1 MSVRWAQQLS
11 LDKLEQI
18 ADRLPLTELHGP
30 DGGPFRTLVSPRD
43 GSYCG
48 ETRIL
53 VGDGVVK
60 KVVYHAVVAEMI
72 GLDSHMIFAFTDPD
86 SAVPHW
92 TFDSV
97 VAGGVHAFHLDLIPR
112 VDLGANLAYMD
123 GVYGALTRQHAEGRA
138 LPGLTEPDI
147 GPRQRS
153 VMSQWMLAYR
163 VPEEEYK
170 NIDPYVQAYLDHWF
184 DLVETGVGDDVRGSL
199 DATEL
204 PARDSANR
212 GMIFNREVDLV
223 WDMITPLVGL
233 EQSELMRVNL
243 ATNDIVET
251 VTVPEPL

>member
-1 MSVRWAQQLS
+1 MSTRWAQKLS

-18 ADRLPLTELHGP
+18 AARLPLKELPGP

-53 VGDGVVK
+53 VGDGVVT
-60 KVVYHAVVAEMI
+60 KVVYHAVVNEMI

-86 SAVPHW
+86 SGVPHW

-123 GVYGALTRQHAEGRA
+123 GVYGALTDLHAEGRA

-163 VPEEEYK
+163 VPEEDYK
-170 NIDPYVQAYLDHWF
+170 NIDPFVQSYLDHWF
-184 DLVETGVGDDVRGSL
+184 TLVESGLGDDVLTSV
-199 DATEL
+199 DAAEL
-204 PARDSANR
+204 PARDAANR

-223 WDMITPLVGL
+223 WDMITPLVGF

-243 ATNDIVET
+243 ATNDVVQE
-251 VTVPEPL
+251 VSVPGPL